1 MPEEVKLWRIEKGE
15 RLEECVPSKLN
26 LEERLEIWIEQDVS
40 ILSPE
45 LLIIGRQIET
55 DFGGVIDLLCL
66 NRNGDTVI
74 VELKRGL
81 TPREVTA
88 QALDYASWVRELSN
102 DRISAIAGR
111 HLGETGTLEDAFAR
125 KFGVDLPEVLN
136 ENHGI
141 LIVGSRID
149 AGTERIIKYLS
160 DAYGVSINAV
170 TFQYFQTQQGEEFLA
185 RVFLIEPEKIE
196 YQARTRSSSK
206 RRRNLTIDE
215 LQSIADEREI
225 GEIYRHFVADL
236 NQFFKRHTT
245 ASSIAFTG
253 DFDGSRKTVFS
264 LIPSKSS
271 SEEGLHFQVYFHR
284 LCQLFGID
292 EGDVLIL
299 LPERR
304 ENWIYYE
311 GAGQDYS
318 GFAGYF
324 RSVEEIEKFVTGLRN
339 ALDS

>member
-1 MPEEVKLWRIEKGE
+1 MTEEVKLWRIEKDE
-15 RLEECVPSKLN
+15 ILEECIPSKLDF
-26 LEERLEIWIEQDVS
+26 EERLEAWIERDVS

-45 LLIIGRQIET
+45 LLIIGRQVET

-66 NRNGDTVI
+66 NQAGDTVI
-74 VELKRGL
+74 VELKRDL

-111 HLGETGTLEDAFAR
+111 HLGESGTLEDAFAR

-149 AGTERIIKYLS
+149 GSTERIIKYLS

-170 TFQYFQTQQGEEFLA
+170 TFQYFQTQEREEFLA

-206 RRRNLTIDE
+206 RRRNLTMDE
-215 LQSIADEREI
+215 LQSIADERGV
-225 GEIYRHFVADL
+225 GETYSRFVSDL
-236 NQFFKRHTT
+236 NQVFKRHTT

-264 LIPSKSS
+264 LIPGKSS
-271 SEEGLHFQVYFHR
+271 SEEGLHFQVYFLR
-284 LCQLFGID
+284 LCQLFD
-292 EGDVLIL
+292 MDKDDVLLL

-304 ENWIYYE
+304 ENWVYYG
-311 GAGQDYS
+311 GAGPDYS
-318 GFAGYF
+318 GFDGYV
-324 RSVEEIEKFVTGLRN
+324 RDVEEIEKFVTGLK
-339 ALDS
+339 AVLDS